1 MRVAFVQ
8 MNCRLGEIERN
19 RARALKHID
28 SANADLIVLPE
39 LFTSGY
45 FFAGKEEVESYTEP
59 IPSGPTL
66 LRLMEIAK
74 KNNCFIVAGLPER
87 DGNTIYNSSVLVGP
101 SGHIATY
108 RKIHLFDEE
117 KLWFSPGDR
126 PFAVHDIGI
135 AKVGMMICFDWMFP
149 ESMRSLALAGAEII
163 CHPSNLVMPYCQSA
177 MVTRCLENNVFA
189 VTANRVGNDR
199 RNGERLHFTGK
210 SQITGPKGTVLAQAS
225 SALEEVQVVD
235 IDPALARD
243 KNINRRNHLLNDR
256 RPELYRL

>member
-28 SANADLIVLPE
+28 SANADLFVLPE
-39 LFTSGY
+39 LLTSGY
-45 FFAGKEEVESYTEP
+45 FFASKEQVQSYAEP
-59 IPSGPTL
+59 IPTGLTTECL
-66 LRLMEIAK
+66 QEAAK
-74 KNNCFIVAGLPER
+74 RKNCYIVAGLPER
-87 DGNTIYNSSVLVGP
+87 DGNSIYNSSVLVGP
-101 SGHIATY
+101 NGYIATY

-117 KLWFSPGDR
+117 RLWFSSGDH

-135 AKVGMMICFDWMFP
+135 AKIGVMICFDWMFP
-149 ESMRSLALAGAEII
+149 ESMRSLTLAGAEII
-163 CHPSNLVMPYCQSA
+163 CHPSNLVMPYCQNA
-177 MVTRCLENNVFA
+177 MVTRCLENSVFA
-189 VTANRVGNDR
+189 ITANRTGNDR
-199 RNGERLHFTGK
+199 RIGEQLHFTGK
-210 SQITGPKGTVLAQAS
+210 SQITGPRGEVLAQAS
-225 SALEEVQVVD
+225 NALEEVKVVD